1 MQYIALAFLRLC
13 SLLPFFVLYGI
24 SNFVSFMLCYVVKY
38 RKAVVLYNLGI
49 AFPEKT
55 EAERKKIAF
64 KFYRYFTDTFLE
76 TLKMLSL
83 SNERILKRVSG
94 NCEILKPYIAQGKNI
109 NLMAG
114 HQFNWE
120 FGNHYFRLNLDIP
133 FVGIYMPVGN
143 QTINEAIKKMRGK
156 NGTILIGAN
165 EFKNKMHGVFKDQY
179 MMGLAADQNP
189 GVPQTAYWVNFFNK
203 PTPFITGPEKGAL
216 RTDAVVAYV
225 QMVRKKRGHYGF
237 EVSILSDTSSATQKG
252 ELTVLY
258 KNAVEK
264 AIKSDPPN
272 YLWSHKRFKYNWN
285 AEYAA
290 QWIDGALPE

>member
-1 MQYIALAFLRLC
+1 MRYVISGLLYVC
-13 SLLPFFVLYGI
+13 SLLPFFVLYGL
-24 SNFVSFMLCYVVKY
+24 SNCIAFLLNHVIKY
-38 RKAVVLYNLGI
+38 RKAVVLHNLSI

-55 EAERKKIAF
+55 EKERKKIAS
-64 KFYRYFTDTFLE
+64 KFYLYFTDTFIE

-83 SNERILKRVSG
+83 SNERILRRVSG

-120 FGNHYFRLNLDIP
+120 FGNHYYRLNLDVP
-133 FVGIYMPVGN
+133 FVGIYMPLGN

-165 EFKNKMHGVFKDQY
+165 EFKNKMHSVFNKHY

-189 GVPQTAYWVNFFNK
+189 GVPQTAYWVNFFNR

-216 RTDAVVAYV
+216 KNDAVVAYV

-237 EVSILSDTSSATQKG
+237 EVSILSDSSANTSTG

-264 AIKSDPPN
+264 AIKNDPPN
-272 YLWSHKRFKYNWN
+272 YLWSHKRFKYDWKP
-285 AEYAA
+285 EYAA
-290 QWIDGALPE
+290 QWVDGALPQ